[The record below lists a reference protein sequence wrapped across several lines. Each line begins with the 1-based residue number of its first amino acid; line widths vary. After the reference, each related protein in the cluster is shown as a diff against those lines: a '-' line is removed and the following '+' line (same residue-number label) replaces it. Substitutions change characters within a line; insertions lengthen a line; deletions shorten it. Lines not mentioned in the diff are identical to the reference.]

1 MSSIR
6 SAVEDLCSRE
16 VDGLSDAGLEEEFDE
31 FTWACRAM
39 QAHWL
44 KLLAK
49 IDDRH
54 AFSRDGFWSAASW
67 LAVHA
72 RESHAAST
80 EQVKTACALEDMP
93 VVRDAYGE
101 GEISASAVRVLTT
114 AHDTHPELF
123 AEAEPMLVEAAKA
136 LMPREFAYAVRYWRQ
151 AADAARAERAADERH
166 DQRRLSVSATAF
178 GMVRV
183 DGDLD
188 PETGQSLITALRA
201 VVDAEVRAGGAV
213 GPRTPGQ
220 RRADALGEICRQWLD
235 RKDRPAVAG
244 ERPHVTLTVGLDALR
259 GHAVSNGD
267 ATGSPEP
274 CALQDAGPVTPGVA
288 RRIACDASISRIV
301 MGPRSEPLDVGRRTA
316 VVPAGLR
323 RAVAARDR
331 QCRFPSCDRPE
342 AWCDAHHVVHWAD
355 GGVTA
360 LGNLV
365 LLCRRHHRMV
375 HGTSGF
381 RLSMENGEP
390 VFRRPDGSV
399 LDDRAPPRL

>member
-1 MSSIR
+1 
-6 SAVEDLCSRE
+6 
-16 VDGLSDAGLEEEFDE
+16 VD
-31 FTWACRAM
+31 
-39 QAHWL
+39 
-44 KLLAK
+44 
-49 IDDRH
+49 
-54 AFSRDGFWSAASW
+54 
-67 LAVHA
+67 
-72 RESHAAST
+72 
-80 EQVKTACALEDMP
+80 
-93 VVRDAYGE
+93 
-101 GEISASAVRVLTT
+101 
-114 AHDTHPELF
+114 
-123 AEAEPMLVEAAKA
+123 
-136 LMPREFAYAVRYWRQ
+136 
-151 AADAARAERAADERH
+151 
-166 DQRRLSVSATAF
+166 
-178 GMVRV
+178 
-183 DGDLD
+183 
-188 PETGQSLITALRA
+188 
-201 VVDAEVRAGGAV
+201 
-213 GPRTPGQ
+213 PRTPGQ